1 MVYRFNPVAEKAAQ
15 RTEQKSTRLRA
26 AKPLAG
32 MGMTPLLPP
41 EGRPGLEEKAFDL
54 IREAGAFA
62 AQVHPEI
69 AREVA
74 ALVRSM
80 NCYYSNLIEGHNTHP
95 RDIDR
100 ALSSEFALKPEQ
112 RNLQLEAAAHIHVQE
127 ALDGGLDPK
136 AAPVSR
142 EYLFWLHRQFYEH
155 LPEEFLWVE
164 NPETKRRKKMM
175 PGAPRDGEVQVG
187 QHLPPLAAE
196 LGDYLEVF
204 EQGYDPA
211 KLTKLRAVAALGA
224 AHHRFAWIH
233 PFYDG
238 NGRVARLMSHAMLLR
253 IGLGS
258 GLWSVARGLAR
269 SVGEYKR
276 SLARA
281 DQERMHDADGRGV
294 LSERALVEFCE
305 YFLATAVDQVRFMTG
320 LLDIGGMLQRMEA
333 WCDAEAKAK
342 RIEAG
347 SFPVLRELWLMGG
360 LERAKVPVVA
370 NVKERQARQIVSRL
384 TAAGVLQ
391 SETSRSPLRLKIPL
405 GVVEAWFPGIYPP
418 FSRIPETGA
427 PASIVLGMM

>member
-1 MVYRFNPVAEKAAQ
+1 MAKIAAQ
-15 RTEQKSTRLRA
+15 ETEQKSTRLRA

-62 AQVHPEI
+62 AQTHPETV
-69 AREVA
+69 REVA
-74 ALVRSM
+74 HLVRSM

-100 ALSSEFALKPEQ
+100 ALSAEFALEPKR
-112 RNLQLEAAAHIHVQE
+112 RNLQLEAAAHIRVQE
-127 ALDGGLDPK
+127 MLDAGSDPRVS
-136 AAPVSR
+136 PSSR
-142 EYLFWLHRQFYEH
+142 EYLLWLHQEFYRH

-164 NPETKRRKKMM
+164 NPETKKRKKFR
-175 PGAPRDGEVQVG
+175 PGEVRDGEVQVG
-187 QHLPPLAAE
+187 LHLPPPAAE
-196 LGDYLEVF
+196 LDDYLRVF
-204 EQGYDPA
+204 EKTYDLA
-211 KLTKLRAVAALGA
+211 ALTKLRAVTALGA

-238 NGRVARLMSHAMLLR
+238 NGRVARLMSQAMLLR
-253 IGLGS
+253 IGLGP

-269 SVGEYKR
+269 TVGEYKR

-281 DQERMHDADGRGV
+281 DQGRRHDTDGRGV
-294 LSERALVEFCE
+294 LSERALLEFCE

-333 WCDAEAKAK
+333 WCEAEAKAK

-347 SFPVLRELWLMGG
+347 SFPVLRELWLMGS